1 MAHWTVQAADA
12 IEKTVVAV
20 RDRTVAPAQKA
31 ARAIVYG
38 VLAGCCVLVAV
49 LLLAIVGF
57 RVITLA
63 VPVWATWMLLGGIF
77 IAAGLLCWSRR
88 TSRSVHA

>member
-31 ARAIVYG
+31 ARAIIYG

-57 RVITLA
+57 RVITLG
-63 VPVWATWMLLGGIF
+63 VPVWATWMVLGGIF

-88 TSRSVHA
+88 TSRSAHA

>member
-1 MAHWTVQAADA
+1 M
-12 IEKTVVAV
+12 

-63 VPVWATWMLLGGIF
+63 VPVWATWMVLGGIF

-88 TSRSVHA
+88 TSRSAHA